1 MDNKLIDS
9 YYSKMDHFSSDEK
22 DILVQ
27 QEFLFLVK
35 QLNKELDFLLDLDFV
50 KFWFQITKIE
60 QVLTFLDEFLGNCR
74 KHSDIY
80 QSLEIRSQDIIQI
93 QRTRSGIS
101 NEQEQIHKKMNS
113 ILTKVLKVF
122 FRLSQNM
129 GQEDNEYFSPQF
141 YNDMVYKNDIFDMAK
156 LFDIAA
162 IYGKSNPSSVN

>member
-1 MDNKLIDS
+1 
-9 YYSKMDHFSSDEK
+9 
-22 DILVQ
+22 
-27 QEFLFLVK
+27 
-35 QLNKELDFLLDLDFV
+35 
-50 KFWFQITKIE
+50 
-60 QVLTFLDEFLGNCR
+60 
-74 KHSDIY
+74 
-80 QSLEIRSQDIIQI
+80 
-93 QRTRSGIS
+93 
-101 NEQEQIHKKMNS
+101 MNS